1 MTLVICPNL
10 AIDRML
16 AGDLVRPGGMTR
28 CRALRTQ
35 AGGKGAN
42 VLRATLALGGEGLLT
57 GFAAGRGGRLIAELA
72 HDEGLELDVLAAE
85 GEARVSTVVLGDDG
99 SVTRLYEFGPEV
111 APADEQALT
120 HLVGGHAAGQDEW
133 AVICGAAPP
142 GASPGF
148 YAALVRTAR
157 SAGYR
162 VLVDATGEQL
172 AGALAERP
180 DLVKVNLAE
189 ACSAV
194 GAPEAHC
201 ADEKEAAPEALE
213 AEGLELCRR
222 LVAAGANG
230 AVLTLAAAGAVAVL
244 DGAEWRVTT
253 RRVARRQPRRLRR
266 LLRRRPHAGA
276 AARREHGGR
285 PASGRGRRRRERDLA
300 VQRRRRPGAG
310 GRAGGRGLR
319 RPARLTHALRRPSGG
334 RPGRE
339 HLH

>member
-10 AIDRML
+10 AVDRML
-16 AGDLVRPGGMTR
+16 AGGPPLPGGMTR

-42 VLRATLALGGEGLLT
+42 VLRATRALGGEGRLA

-72 HDEGLELDVLAAE
+72 RDEGLELAVVVTD

-99 SVTRLYEFGPEV
+99 SVTRLYEFGPQIS
-111 APADEQALT
+111 PADEQAL
-120 HLVGGHAAGQDEW
+120 LELAGRRAAGPGEW
-133 AVICGAAPP
+133 AVITGAAAP

-157 SAGYR
+157 GAGYR
-162 VLVDATGEQL
+162 VLVDADGEQL

-194 GAPEAHC
+194 GPPGSQC
-201 ADEKEAAPEALE
+201 ADEKHAAPEALI

-222 LVAAGANG
+222 LIDAGAAG
-230 AVLTLAAAGAVAVL
+230 AVLTLGAAGAAAVV
-244 DGAEWRVTT
+244 DGAEWRVAT
-253 RRVARRQPRRLRR
+253 RPVRAVNPVGSGDCFAAGLMLALQRGEGIAAALRLAAA
-266 LLRRRPHAGA
+266 AGA
-276 AARREHGGR
+276 ANAVSPYNGDVD
-285 PASGRGRRRRERDLA
+285 AALA
-300 VQRRRRPGAG
+300 KELAGAAF
-310 GRAGGRGLR
+310 AG
-319 RPARLTHALRRPSGG
+319 PP
-334 RPGRE
+334 
-339 HLH
+339 

>member
-111 APADEQALT
+111 APADEQALA
-120 HLVGGHAAGQDEW
+120 HLVGGHTAGQDEC

-148 YAALVRTAR
+148 YAALVRAAR

-172 AGALAERP
+172 ARRAGRAARP
-180 DLVKVNLAE
+180 RQGQPRGSLLGGRRAR
-189 ACSAV
+189 SA
-194 GAPEAHC
+194 
-201 ADEKEAAPEALE
+201 
-213 AEGLELCRR
+213 LCR
-222 LVAAGANG
+222 
-230 AVLTLAAAGAVAVL
+230 
-244 DGAEWRVTT
+244 
-253 RRVARRQPRRLRR
+253 
-266 LLRRRPHAGA
+266 
-276 AARREHGGR
+276 
-285 PASGRGRRRRERDLA
+285 RGRRRS
-300 VQRRRRPGAG
+300 RPRASSSAGASWPP
-310 GRAGGRGLR
+310 A
-319 RPARLTHALRRPSGG
+319 RPAPS
-334 RPGRE
+334 
-339 HLH
+339 

>member
-16 AGDLVRPGGMTR
+16 AGDVVRPGGLTR

-42 VLRATLALGGEGLLT
+42 VLRTTRALGGEGVLL
-57 GFAAGRGGRLIAELA
+57 GFAAGRGGRLIQELA
-72 HDEGLELDVLAAE
+72 QDEGLELEAVAVG

-99 SVTRLYEFGPEV
+99 SVTRLYEFGPEI
-111 APADEQALT
+111 AAADEQALLR
-120 HLVGGHAAGQDEW
+120 LVEGRAAGRGEW
-133 AVICGAAPP
+133 AVITGASPP

-148 YAALVRTAR
+148 YAALVRAAR
-157 SAGYR
+157 SAGFR

-172 AGALAERP
+172 AEALAERP

-194 GAPEAHC
+194 GEPDAHC
-201 ADEKEAAPEALE
+201 ADEKRAAPEALE

-222 LVAAGANG
+222 LLAADAAG
-230 AVLTLAAAGAVAVL
+230 AVLTLGAAGAVAII

-253 RRVARRQPRRLRR
+253 RSVRAVNPVGSGDCFAAGLALALQRGESAAPALRLAAA
-266 LLRRRPHAGA
+266 AGA
-276 AARREHGGR
+276 ANATSPYNGDVDRT
-285 PASGRGRRRRERDLA
+285 LA
-300 VQRRRRPGAG
+300 EELAG
-310 GRAGGRGLR
+310 GALAG
-319 RPARLTHALRRPSGG
+319 PPSH
-334 RPGRE
+334 R
-339 HLH
+339 

>member
-10 AIDRML
+10 AVDRML

-72 HDEGLELDVLAAE
+72 NDEGLELEVLAAE

-111 APADEQALT
+111 TPADERALA
-120 HLVGGHAAGQDEW
+120 HLAGSHTAGRDEW

-148 YAALVRTAR
+148 YAALIRTAR

-194 GAPEAHC
+194 GAPEAHG
-201 ADEKEAAPEALE
+201 ADEKEEAQALE

-222 LVAAGANG
+222 LVAAGAAG
-230 AVLTLAAAGAVAVL
+230 AVLTLAAAGTVAVL
-244 DGAEWRVTT
+244 DGTDWRVAT
-253 RRVARRQPRRLRR
+253 RRVRAVNPVGSGDCFAAGLTLALERGESTAAALRLAAA
-266 LLRRRPHAGA
+266 AGA
-276 AARREHGGR
+276 ANATSPYNGDVDRALAEELAGDAYAGP
-285 PASGRGRRRRERDLA
+285 PA
-300 VQRRRRPGAG
+300 
-310 GRAGGRGLR
+310 
-319 RPARLTHALRRPSGG
+319 
-334 RPGRE
+334 
-339 HLH
+339 

>member
-10 AIDRML
+10 AVDRML

-72 HDEGLELDVLAAE
+72 HDEGLELEVLAAE

-120 HLVGGHAAGQDEW
+120 HLVGGHTAGQDEW
-133 AVICGAAPP
+133 AVVSGAAPP

-222 LVAAGANG
+222 LVAAGATG

-244 DGAEWRVTT
+244 DGADWRVAT
-253 RRVARRQPRRLRR
+253 RRVRAVNPVGSGDCFAAGLTLALQRRESTAAALRLAAA
-266 LLRRRPHAGA
+266 AGA
-276 AARREHGGR
+276 ANATSPYNGDVDR
-285 PASGRGRRRRERDLA
+285 ALA
-300 VQRRRRPGAG
+300 EELAG
-310 GRAGGRGLR
+310 DAYAG
-319 RPARLTHALRRPSGG
+319 PPT
-334 RPGRE
+334 
-339 HLH
+339 